1 MSTYYKFARTL
12 RHSRRLILASG
23 AVYAA
28 LNVRLVNDLTGFSQQ
43 YSESSLRP
51 VPGIARFDYHVVARD
66 ELGSNHIQSIST
78 GLPDRFWSFFA
89 LYDSYNGVDTSAYL
103 AGNFLNAII
112 GGLADLFS
120 RAKETKFSG
129 LSDRSEVGPDP
140 APDEIDEEIKET
152 FNRLDDD
159 IVNFSAMLASNNRS
173 SSRHLPHILDAAYSG
188 SSATLAFYDTET
200 RALRVAMTGNS
211 RAILGRRGRAGE
223 SYRLEVLSADQD
235 ATNAEELA
243 RVKREHPG
251 EEVIKDDTLF
261 GMAPFRLFGVGPYKW
276 AKAVRERLSW
286 SDVKEKKTYNDVKT
300 PPYFIAE
307 PVITTTLVQPGDFL
321 VIASPGLWKSLS
333 NKEVIKE
340 VGSALQSKK
349 KKPSERAVVSETEE
363 PQGSALLVYDQIV
376 FSVWRHFEDQNL
388 ASRLVDKAFGGE
400 NEAGSVSSRSSAID
414 DNISESLSIG
424 VVVFE

>member
-1 MSTYYKFARTL
+1 MSTYYRFARTL
-12 RHSRRLILASG
+12 RHSRRLVLATG

-28 LNVRLVNDLTGFSQQ
+28 LNVRLVNG
-43 YSESSLRP
+43 
-51 VPGIARFDYHVVARD
+51 RD

-103 AGNFLNAII
+103 AGNLLNAII

-120 RAKETKFSG
+120 RAKESKFSS

-140 APDEIDEEIKET
+140 ASDEINEEIKET

-200 RALRVAMTGNS
+200 RALRVALTGNS
-211 RAILGRRGRAGE
+211 RAILGRRDRAGE

-235 ATNAEELA
+235 ATNAEELT

-251 EEVIKDDTLF
+251 EDVIKDDTLF

-286 SDVKEKKTYNDVKT
+286 SDVKEKKTYSDVKT
-300 PPYFIAE
+300 PPYFTAE
-307 PVITTTLVQPGDFL
+307 PVITTTLIQPGDFL
-321 VIASPGLWKSLS
+321 VIASSGLWKSLS

-349 KKPSERAVVSETEE
+349 KKPSERAV
-363 PQGSALLVYDQIV
+363 IV

-414 DNISESLSIG
+414 DNIR
-424 VVVFE
+424 